1 MAFRIQDPASG
12 LFWTISGKRILLT
25 ETSGSDFTEGPD
37 GLVDV
42 FTAGNYVYSLP
53 RPANWKFTADGF
65 LTSGGS
71 RFISAN
77 ISQKCPIRSTC
88 PTAWVKVGG
97 AEPVAAPAPVEAEP
111 EVQVVDEEA
120 EPEVQVVD
128 EEAEP
133 EVPAV
138 EEAEPE
144 VPAVEEAEPEVP
156 VVEEAEPEVPAVEEA

>member
-97 AEPVAAPAPVEAEP
+97 VEPVAEAEAEP
-111 EVQVVDEEA
+111 EPVVPVAEA
-120 EPEVQVVD
+120 EPE
-128 EEAEP
+128 AEP
-133 EVPAV
+133 EADEEDVPELVDDEEDVPVTRGSALI
-138 EEAEPE
+138 EEALNANAAAPDTDE
-144 VPAVEEAEPEVP
+144 EEA
-156 VVEEAEPEVPAVEEA
+156 

>member
-1 MAFRIQDPASG
+1 MAFRIQDPVSG
-12 LFWTISGKRILLT
+12 LFWTISGKRVVLT
-25 ETSGSDFTEGPD
+25 ETNGSDFTEGPD

-88 PTAWVKVGG
+88 PIAWVKVGG

-133 EVPAV
+133 EVQVVDEEDVPVARSAALI
-138 EEAEPE
+138 EEALNAKAAAPDTDD
-144 VPAVEEAEPEVP
+144 EEA
-156 VVEEAEPEVPAVEEA
+156 

>member
-1 MAFRIQDPASG
+1 MAFRIQDPVSG
-12 LFWTISGKRILLT
+12 LFWTISGKRVVLT
-25 ETSGSDFTEGPD
+25 ETNGSDFTEGPD

-88 PTAWVKVGG
+88 PIAWVKVGG

-111 EVQVVDEEA
+111 EVPVVEEAEPEVPVVEEEA

-133 EVPAV
+133 EVQ
-138 EEAEPE
+138 
-144 VPAVEEAEPEVP
+144 
-156 VVEEAEPEVPAVEEA
+156 VVEEA

>member
-133 EVPAV
+133 EVQVVDEEDVPVARSAALI
-138 EEAEPE
+138 EEALNAKAAAPDTDD
-144 VPAVEEAEPEVP
+144 EEA
-156 VVEEAEPEVPAVEEA
+156 

>member
-1 MAFRIQDPASG
+1 MAFRIQDPVSG
-12 LFWTISGKRILLT
+12 LFWTISGKRVVLT
-25 ETSGSDFTEGPD
+25 ETNGSDFTEGPD

-88 PTAWVKVGG
+88 PIAWVKVDG

-111 EVQVVDEEA
+111 EVPVVEEEPEAEA
-120 EPEVQVVD
+120 EPEAD
-128 EEAEP
+128 EED
-133 EVPAV
+133 VPVARSAALI
-138 EEAEPE
+138 EEALNAKAAAPDTDE
-144 VPAVEEAEPEVP
+144 EEA
-156 VVEEAEPEVPAVEEA
+156 

>member
-1 MAFRIQDPASG
+1 MAFRIQDPVSG
-12 LFWTISGKRILLT
+12 LFWTISGKRVVLT
-25 ETSGSDFTEGPD
+25 ETNGSDFTEGPD

-88 PTAWVKVGG
+88 PIAWVKVGG

-111 EVQVVDEEA
+111 EV
-120 EPEVQVVD
+120 
-128 EEAEP
+128 
-133 EVPAV
+133 PAV

-144 VPAVEEAEPEVP
+144 
-156 VVEEAEPEVPAVEEA
+156 PEVPAVEAEAEPEADEEDVPVTRGSALIEEALNAKAAAPDTDDEEA

>member
-1 MAFRIQDPASG
+1 MAFRIQDPVSG
-12 LFWTISGKRILLT
+12 LFWTISGKRVVLT

-88 PTAWVKVGG
+88 PIAWVKVGG
-97 AEPVAAPAPVEAEP
+97 AEPVVPAVE
-111 EVQVVDEEA
+111 EEA

-133 EVPAV
+133 EVP
-138 EEAEPE
+138 E
-144 VPAVEEAEPEVP
+144 VPAVEAEADEEDVP
-156 VVEEAEPEVPAVEEA
+156 VARSAALIEEALNAKAAAPDTDEEEA

>member
-1 MAFRIQDPASG
+1 MAFRIQDPVSG
-12 LFWTISGKRILLT
+12 LFWTISGKRVVLT

-111 EVQVVDEEA
+111 EVPAVEAEAAPEVPVVEEEA
-120 EPEVQVVD
+120 EPEVPVVEEEAEPEVPVVE

-138 EEAEPE
+138 EEA
-144 VPAVEEAEPEVP
+144 
-156 VVEEAEPEVPAVEEA
+156 